1 MAKILTG
8 PPNLVI
14 EQPARAEFP
23 IWRSMVVLL
32 SVGLTLL
39 FCLFFQDVDTQ
50 SEAGVVMNLP
60 SSLGKFLGFD
70 EDVTPAERVILPPD
84 TEFAKK
90 RYVGFGSS
98 DISTELVLSGAQR
111 QSIHRPQVCLVGQ
124 GWTIQKEEA
133 QTIQLADGKAQRV
146 RILTLSR
153 TENGVPRI
161 GYFIYW
167 FIGKDKTTDSHFERI
182 FLTSWDRIVHRVNH
196 RWAYVIVSGILPPG
210 TKVTD
215 TAQQQLQRNLVAF
228 AREIIPSIQKPQVNS
243 AARSAT
249 LR

>member
-1 MAKILTG
+1 MPKTVATV
-8 PPNLVI
+8 PN
-14 EQPARAEFP
+14 PAVEKAGKLEFP
-23 IWRSMVVLL
+23 VWRSVVVLL
-32 SVGLTLL
+32 LVGLALL
-39 FCLFFQDVDTQ
+39 LCLLFQDVNTQ
-50 SEAGVVMNLP
+50 SEAGAVMNLP
-60 SSLGKFLGFD
+60 SSVGKFLGFD

-98 DISTELVLSGAQR
+98 DVTTEIVLSGAQR

-124 GWTIQKEEA
+124 GWTIQKEET
-133 QTIQLADGKAQRV
+133 QTAQLADGKAQKV

-153 TENGVPRI
+153 TENGVPVI
-161 GYFIYW
+161 GYFVYW

-210 TKVTD
+210 EKVTEG
-215 TAQQQLQRNLVAF
+215 AQQQLQRNLLAF
-228 AREIIPSIQKPQVNS
+228 TRDIIPLIQKPQVNAGS
-243 AARSAT
+243 
-249 LR
+249 

>member
-1 MAKILTG
+1 MAKIAA
-8 PPNLVI
+8 PAPNLVV
-14 EQPARAEFP
+14 EQPPRAEFP
-23 IWRSMVVLL
+23 VWRSIVVLL
-32 SVGLTLL
+32 SVGSTLL
-39 FCLFFQDVDTQ
+39 FCLLFQEVDTQ
-50 SEAGVVMNLP
+50 SEAGVVMSLA

-98 DISTELVLSGAQR
+98 DITTEIVLSGAQR

-124 GWTIQKEEA
+124 GWAIQKEEA
-133 QTIQLADGKAQRV
+133 QTIQLADGKAQKV

-153 TENGVPRI
+153 TENGVPRT

-196 RWAYVIVSGILPPG
+196 RWAYAIVSAILPPG

-215 TAQQQLQRNLVAF
+215 PAQQQMQRNLLAF
-228 AREIIPSIQKPQVNS
+228 TRDFIPLIQKPEVNS
-243 AARSAT
+243 AAPRAA
-249 LR
+249 L